1 MKMPED
7 ILRKIYKD
15 NMVAFYR
22 GKALKVLNYEVM
34 KRELDT
40 VLDEWYTFLDIKDI
54 ANLKL
59 IKTIF

>member
-1 MKMPED
+1 MPEN
-7 ILRKIYKD
+7 ILRKIYKE
-15 NMVAFYR
+15 NMMAFYQ
-22 GKALKVLNYEVM
+22 GKEPRTLNYEVI
-34 KRELDT
+34 KEELDT

>member
-22 GKALKVLNYEVM
+22 GKAPKVLNYEVM

-40 VLDEWYTFLDIKDI
+40 VLDRYFTFLDLRDI
-54 ANLKL
+54 ENLKL
-59 IKTIF
+59 VRTIF